1 MQSFLE
7 ACKAGNVG
15 VVLELLEG
23 GADPNQGDMVRGMRT
38 VSDCLCLPVN
48 VVAIIIIVY
57 VCYNVHCFMRR
68 ITKLLFGGPVTMD
81 MMRW

>member
-23 GADPNQGDMVRGMRT
+23 GADPNQADEVRGM
-38 VSDCLCLPVN
+38 SNCLCLPVN
-48 VVAIIIIVY
+48 VVAIII
-57 VCYNVHCFMRR
+57 
-68 ITKLLFGGPVTMD
+68 
-81 MMRW
+81 